1 MPKAR
6 REDEDERLDTVW
18 EGTTCRVKLRGDW
31 LLTRGRPR
39 WTLPPVPPGAS
50 APAPT
55 EIVIDGRELG
65 RWDGS
70 LVLFLAEVRQRAA
83 ARGARLRG
91 EGLPP
96 ALPALDAPA
105 QVAPTVPRAML
116 PLRWIEF
123 VGVIAKKV
131 AADSGDFA
139 RFVGSCV
146 IAATAAV
153 RRPRE
158 LRPRDY
164 FEQMQLCGAHGL
176 PIVGLISF
184 LVGVIMGYQ
193 GAVLLRQVG
202 ADIFV
207 ADFVGLAMV
216 REMGAMM
223 AGIVMAG
230 RTGAAFAAELGNMK
244 ANEEIDALETFGID
258 PVRFLVLPRLAALT
272 VAMPLLALY
281 ANFLGIFG
289 GMIVAAI
296 VLELPP
302 IAFWIQLTGAVDASD
317 LATGLIKS
325 VVFGVLVGVAGCLR
339 GMQAVRSAAGVGA
352 AVTSAVVTA
361 IVFIIAADAI
371 FAVLF
376 NILGL

>member
-1 MPKAR
+1 MPKVR
-6 REDEDERLDTVW
+6 REEDERLDTVW
-18 EGTTCRVKLRGDW
+18 EATTCRIKLRGDW
-31 LLTRGRPR
+31 LLATGRPR
-39 WTLPPVPPGAS
+39 WALPPAGTGGPPA
-50 APAPT
+50 A
-55 EIVIDGRELG
+55 IVIDARELG

-70 LVLFLAEVRQRAA
+70 LVLFLAEVRRTAA
-83 ARGARLRG
+83 ECGARLRG
-91 EGLPP
+91 EHLPP
-96 ALPALDAPA
+96 GLPALENTGTAAPA
-105 QVAPTVPRAML
+105 APRMML

-123 VGVIAKKV
+123 VGVVTKK
-131 AADSGDFA
+131 ALSDGRDCA
-139 RFVGSCV
+139 RFVGNCV
-146 IAATAAV
+146 FAV
-153 RRPRE
+153 GRALRHPRA

-244 ANEEIDALETFGID
+244 ANEEIDALETFGFD
-258 PVRFLVLPRLAALT
+258 PVQFLVLPRLAALT
-272 VAMPLLALY
+272 LALPLLALY

-289 GMIVAAI
+289 GMLVAAI
-296 VLELPP
+296 VLDLPP
-302 IAFWIQLTGAVDASD
+302 IAYWIQLTGAVDASD

-339 GMQAVRSAAGVGA
+339 GLQAARSAAGVGA

-361 IVFIIAADAI
+361 IVFIIVADAI